1 MDSFWRDVWT
11 SFKAVFGPILTG
23 AAFVLALLG
32 QLYVPANVG
41 HISLIWLVVSGLLGL
56 IVLLTAGNLV
66 VEARRYARGRL
77 PKAVHAFAPASPDNT
92 TAGPVTLV
100 LEPSDLFGVNI
111 FVTIYYVERLEQG
124 RDEVFERAIG
134 IGRVANIQQNGLIQ
148 VRVLR
153 EVQNH
158 ANLWQRIR
166 NHERSILPQ
175 IVIKPSI
182 DFNEAG
188 IEVRSNE

>member
-1 MDSFWRDVWT
+1 M
-11 SFKAVFGPILTG
+11 
-23 AAFVLALLG
+23 
-32 QLYVPANVG
+32 
-41 HISLIWLVVSGLLGL
+41 
-56 IVLLTAGNLV
+56 
-66 VEARRYARGRL
+66 
-77 PKAVHAFAPASPDNT
+77 
-92 TAGPVTLV
+92 

>member
-1 MDSFWRDVWT
+1 MESFWRDAWT
-11 SFKAVFGPILTG
+11 SFKAVFGPVLAG

-32 QLYVPANVG
+32 QLWVPANVVQ
-41 HISLIWLVVSGLLGL
+41 ISLIWLVVSGLLAL

-66 VEARRYARGRL
+66 VEARRYGRGRL
-77 PKAVHAFAPASPDNT
+77 PKAVHAFVPTSADGT
-92 TAGPVTLV
+92 MGTPVTLV
-100 LEPSDLFGVNI
+100 LERSDLFGVNI
-111 FVTIYYVERLEQG
+111 FVTIYYVEHLGQG

-148 VRVLR
+148 VLVLR

-158 ANLWQRIR
+158 VDLWQRIR